1 MAISSRLNKRLR
13 ASRDDDEEDD
23 FEEEISSSADEQED
37 ASDNSDQDEDDGEE
51 SVVSEEE
58 DSENASAGSDGD
70 EDEDEDDDKTDED
83 EDDQS
88 TGSAND
94 REAIQSEFRKIS
106 FGALAK
112 AQNSLGRK
120 RKRGADPIAEDK
132 APSSSSSSTLE
143 DVREKLR
150 RARERKLGLNRNG
163 SSNSIGRN
171 DTGTN
176 TETENRFSKPNP
188 PPSRSSKHA
197 PTVLS
202 SKMAVSRKRI
212 VIEPPASATK
222 SRDPRFDPTVLASS
236 SSSSSSAAAAA
247 AGRHKD
253 ASEKA
258 YAFLDEYRAA
268 ELKQLKDQLAR
279 TKDVATG
286 EELKRAIT
294 SATDRQRALDNKKR
308 EREVLSEHK
317 RREKQLIKEGKKSQP
332 YYLKKSELKKEVLKK
347 KYESMGSRER
357 VKALERKRKR
367 VASKEKKDLPWSR
380 RGME

>member
-13 ASRDDDEEDD
+13 ASRDDDEDD
-23 FEEEISSSADEQED
+23 FEEEISSSVDERED
-37 ASDNSDQDEDDGEE
+37 ASDYSDKDEDDDEE

-58 DSENASAGSDGD
+58 DSENASAESDQ
-70 EDEDEDDDKTDED
+70 DEDDG
-83 EDDQS
+83 DQS

-120 RKRGADPIAEDK
+120 RKRGADTIAEDK
-132 APSSSSSSTLE
+132 APSSSSSSSTLE

-163 SSNSIGRN
+163 SIGRN
-171 DTGTN
+171 ETKRNETE

-236 SSSSSSAAAAA
+236 SSSSSAAAA

-279 TKDVATG
+279 TKDVAAR

-294 SATDRQRALDNKKR
+294 SATDRQRALDHKKR

-357 VKALERKRKR
+357 AKALERKRKR